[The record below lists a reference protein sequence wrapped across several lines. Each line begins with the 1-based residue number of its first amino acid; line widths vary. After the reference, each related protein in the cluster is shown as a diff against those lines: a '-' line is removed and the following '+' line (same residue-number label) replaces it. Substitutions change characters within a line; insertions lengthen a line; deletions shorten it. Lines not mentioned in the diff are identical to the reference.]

1 LRTTPI
7 YTSINNFQQMRRF
20 ILILALLWGTA
31 TVVVAQRSITGTIT
45 DSGGEGLIGASIL
58 VAGTTTG
65 TVTDFDGNFSLTVP
79 EGGEELN
86 VSYTGFAP
94 QTVPLTAATTYD
106 IVLSEGV
113 QLNDVVV
120 TALGISREEKSLGY
134 AVAQVDG
141 EDLNKAQETNVV
153 SSLSGR
159 VAGAQINNSNNGLG
173 GSSSILLRGATS
185 ITGDNQPLFVIDG
198 TPVNNGSFNG
208 DGAASGDG
216 GQDYGNLAQDINPN
230 DIASVSVLKGGA
242 AAALYGSRASNGV
255 ILITTKSGKSRKGIG
270 VTINSGVQFSQ
281 VALLPD
287 YQNQYGGGTSQE
299 FSTFEFKPAIHP
311 AEWEAFQGQKLVD
324 YGYDGSWGP
333 ALDGTLVRHWDSWY
347 PGESFGELRPWV
359 ASPDNIKDF
368 YETGVQF
375 NNNVSISGGNDETVF
390 RLSYTNND
398 NQGVYP
404 GSSIKRNT
412 VNVSASQKLGS
423 KLTASINGSYVNTK
437 GEGRPG
443 IGYGTGYAV
452 NVQTNFTQWWQR
464 QLDIDRLKDYQ
475 REDGSPKSWNI
486 NSPVDPTALYW
497 ESPYWTINKDLS
509 SDQRDRVYGNLG
521 LEYAILP
528 GLSLQGF
535 VRTDYFT
542 FRTESRIAS
551 GTPTALDYYETRAI
565 TSRENNY
572 EALLNYTKPIGDFSL
587 DIQAGGNL
595 RRNLYNFNRSK
606 TDGGLNVPD
615 LYTIEASISR
625 PIIDNFRSEKEVQ
638 SVYGRVG
645 IGWRN
650 LLYLDATAR
659 NDWSSTLE
667 AGNNSYFYPSVS
679 TSFVFSELIGS
690 SDIISFGKIRGG
702 VATVGNDTDP
712 YNTRNFLINRGPFG
726 QLPGFGVSNTLNNFD
741 LVSERITTWEAGLD
755 MRFLNDRIGVDFTY
769 YDIKSKDLIIP
780 VGISSTSGYSS
791 TYLNAGLLTNKG
803 VELRVYAT
811 PVRGDNFT
819 WNTSV
824 NFARNRN
831 EVVEL
836 VDGVERLPLDGS
848 WNITFIAEKGQPYGT
863 LNGAGYAR
871 NDDGSIL
878 IDEKGVPVRE
888 TNLDFGS
895 AYPDFT
901 GGFLNE
907 FNIHGFNIST
917 LIDFRK
923 GGSIYSVSN
932 LFGNYSGVLETTV
945 GTNDKGNP
953 IRDAVADG
961 GGILVEG
968 VKADGSANDEYIN
981 VRSYYETLYGYPEAF
996 IYDASFIKLREI
1008 SIGRALPSEWFANNF
1023 ISNATVSLTGR
1034 NLAILHKNA
1043 PNIDPEAALSNGN
1056 VQGFENGQNP
1066 SVRSFGVNLNV
1077 GF

>member
-1 LRTTPI
+1 M
-7 YTSINNFQQMRRF
+7 QRF
-20 ILILALLWGTA
+20 LTVLALVFGTLGSLL
-31 TVVVAQRSITGTIT
+31 AQQSISGTIT
-45 DSGGEGLIGASIL
+45 DATGEPLIGASIL

-65 TVTDFDGNFSLTVP
+65 TVTDFDGTFSLSVP
-79 EGGEELN
+79 EGGEELI
-86 VSYTGFAP
+86 VSYTGFAT
-94 QTVPLTAATTYD
+94 QRVPLTAASTYD
-106 IVLSEGV
+106 VVLAEGV

-141 EDLNKAQETNVV
+141 ADLNKAQETNLV

-159 VAGAQINNSNNGLG
+159 VAGAQINNSNNGLS

-185 ITGDNQPLFVIDG
+185 ITGNNQPLFVVDG
-198 TPVNNGSFNG
+198 TPIDNSSFNG
-208 DGAASGDG
+208 SGAASGDG

-255 ILITTKSGKSRKGIG
+255 ILITTKSGQNRKGVG
-270 VTINSGVQFSQ
+270 VTISSGVQFNQ

-287 YQNQYGGGTSQE
+287 YQNQYGGGTRP
-299 FSTFEFKPAIHP
+299 TFNTFDFDEDIHP
-311 AEWEAFQGQKLVD
+311 AEWREFQGQPLVD
-324 YGYDGSWGP
+324 YSFDGSWGP
-333 ALDGTLVRHWDSWY
+333 ELDGTLVRHWDSWF
-347 PGESFGELRPWV
+347 PGENFGELRPWV
-359 ASPDNIKDF
+359 ASPDNVRDF

-375 NNNVSISGGNDETVF
+375 NNNVSIAGGNDQTTF

-398 NQGVYP
+398 NSGVYP
-404 GSSIKRNT
+404 TSTLKRNT
-412 VNVSASQKLGS
+412 INVSATQKLGS
-423 KLTASINGSYVNTK
+423 KLTAAINGNYVNTR
-437 GEGRPG
+437 GAGRPG

-452 NVQTNFTQWWQR
+452 NVQTNFNQWWQR
-464 QLDIDRLKDYQ
+464 QLDIDRLKNYQ
-475 REDGSPKSWNI
+475 QADGSPRSWNI
-486 NSPVDPTALYW
+486 NGPEDLDALYW

-509 SDQRDRVYGNLG
+509 GDQRDRVFGNLS
-521 LEYAILP
+521 LQYDILP

-542 FRTESRIAS
+542 FRTNSRIAS
-551 GTPTALDYYETRAI
+551 GTPTALDYYETRNI

-572 EALLNYTKPIGDFSL
+572 EALLNYSTSISEFTIDA
-587 DIQAGGNL
+587 QAGANL
-595 RRNLYNFNRSK
+595 RKNFYDFNRSK
-606 TDGGLNVPD
+606 TDGGLNVPE
-615 LYTIEASISR
+615 LYTIESSISR

-638 SVYGRVG
+638 SVYGRVSL
-645 IGWRN
+645 GWRS
-650 LLYLDATAR
+650 LFYVDATAR

-679 TSFVFSELIGS
+679 SSFVFSELIGGR
-690 SDIISFGKIRGG
+690 DIISFGKLRGG

-726 QLPGFGVSNTLNNFD
+726 RRPGFGVSNTLNNFD
-741 LVSERITTWEAGLD
+741 LVSERITTWEVGLD
-755 MRFLNDRIGVDFTY
+755 MRFLNDRAGFDFTY
-769 YDIKSKDLIIP
+769 YNIESRDLIIP
-780 VGISSTSGYSS
+780 VSISGTSGYGS
-791 TYLNAGLLTNKG
+791 TYLNAGLLSNKG
-803 VELRVYAT
+803 IELRVYGT
-811 PVRGDNFT
+811 PVQTENFT

-831 EVVEL
+831 QVVEL
-836 VDGVERLPLDGS
+836 AEGVDRLSIDGS
-848 WNITFIAEKGQPYGT
+848 WNVTFLAEKGEPYGS

-871 NDDGSIL
+871 NDDGDVL
-878 IDEKGVPVRE
+878 VDEEGYPIRE

-901 GGFLNE
+901 GGFLND
-907 FNIHGFNIST
+907 FQIYGFNLST

-923 GGSIYSVSN
+923 GGSLYSVSN
-932 LFGNYSGVLETTV
+932 LFGSYSGVLASTA
-945 GTNDKGNP
+945 GNNAKGNP
-953 IRDAVADG
+953 VRDPATNG

-968 VKADGSANDEYIN
+968 VREDGTPNETYIDI
-981 VRSYYETLYGYPEAF
+981 RPYFETLYGYPEAF
-996 IYDASFIKLREI
+996 IYDASFIKLREV
-1008 SIGRALPSEWFANNF
+1008 SIGRALPARWFENNF
-1023 ISNATVSLTGR
+1023 IGNATVSLTGR
-1034 NLAILHKNA
+1034 NLAILHKNT

-1066 SVRSFGVNLNV
+1066 SVRSFGVSLNV